1 MSLLVDLHTS
11 GKRLNAGATINNAG
25 IGVLPIWRENGF
37 YLQIFS
43 KLSMSYTGGR
53 VVLLVVGRQ
62 TQKTRRGG
70 RAILLMLLFYLWLLP
85 WLKYHLSMISISSH
99 LYEDC

>member
-53 VVLLVVGRQ
+53 VVLLGG
-62 TQKTRRGG
+62 GG
-70 RAILLMLLFYLWLLP
+70 RHKKPGAVAGLEFSVRAYFFQRQ
-85 WLKYHLSMISISSH
+85 
-99 LYEDC
+99 